1 MKAGAYR
8 PTDFA
13 SESPTKHRPIDVQ
26 SYLMDE
32 PQYTFGPFVLTP
44 GRELRRDGEPVSL
57 GPRALLMLE
66 TMLEAQGEI
75 VTKAEMLARVW
86 PGVIVEEGN
95 ITVQIAAL
103 RKELGPRPGGEEW
116 IVTVPRVGYRLVRGA
131 PRPPDQLQPADAGGK
146 PSMAVLPFV
155 NLSGDASRDYFAD
168 GLVED
173 LITALSRFKSFAVV
187 SRYSSFAYRNR
198 ASDVRQVARELG
210 VRYVLEGSVRLSG
223 ERVRVTV
230 QLVDAATGT
239 HLWASSFDG
248 EMGQIFEFQDRTT
261 ESVVGLIEP
270 QIRRAEIERTRR
282 RWPES
287 PQAYDHFLRA
297 LPYFSSR
304 NPADYLTAL
313 AHLERAI
320 ALQPDYAA
328 ALAYASWSLARHGTV
343 ALTPLDAS
351 GAERCLEL
359 ARRALQF
366 GDDDP
371 VVLAIC
377 SHSLLAIG
385 LMRAEGLAMA
395 DRALAANPHN
405 VIVQVLGGICNMLA
419 GDPVKAEACYHR
431 AYSLSPGAPEASE
444 SLAGIGFSRFFMR
457 DFEAA
462 RVWLERSQ
470 ATLVDWPPTY
480 WILSAAYA
488 HLDRL
493 DDARATLARLLVF
506 APYTSIAGVET
517 VARRSD
523 GRFNLITEGLRKAG
537 LS

>member
-1 MKAGAYR
+1 
-8 PTDFA
+8 
-13 SESPTKHRPIDVQ
+13 
-26 SYLMDE
+26 MDE
-32 PQYTFGPFVLTP
+32 PQHIFGPFVLTP
-44 GRELRRDGEPVSL
+44 GRELRRDGKPVAL

-66 TMLEAQGEI
+66 TMLDARGEI
-75 VTKAEMLARVW
+75 VTKAEMMERVW

-131 PRPPDQLQPADAGGK
+131 AASTEVDVQGK
-146 PSMAVLPFV
+146 PTVAVLPFV
-155 NLSGDASRDYFAD
+155 NLSGDATQDYFAD

-187 SRYSSFAYRNR
+187 SRYSSFAYKGR
-198 ASDVRQVARELG
+198 SIDVRQVARELG
-210 VRYVLEGSVRLSG
+210 VRYLLEGSVRLSG

-248 EMGQIFEFQDRTT
+248 ELGQIFEFQDRITA
-261 ESVVGLIEP
+261 SVVGLVEP

-282 RWPES
+282 RWPDN

-297 LPYFSSR
+297 LSYFNSR
-304 NPADYLTAL
+304 NPADYVTAFN
-313 AHLERAI
+313 HLEQAI

-343 ALTPLDAS
+343 ALTMISPRNAS
-351 GAERCLEL
+351 HCLEL
-359 ARRALQF
+359 ARLAVQY

-385 LMRAEGLAMA
+385 HMRAEGLDMV
-395 DRALAANPHN
+395 DRAIRANPHN
-405 VIVQVLGGICNMLA
+405 VVVQVLGGICNMLA
-419 GDPVKAEACYHR
+419 GDPAKAEACYRR
-431 AYSLSPGAPEASE
+431 AYNLSPGAPEASE
-444 SLAGIGFSRFFMR
+444 SLAGIGFARFFMQ
-457 DFEAA
+457 DYQGALE
-462 RVWLERSQ
+462 WLERSQ

-480 WILSAAYA
+480 WILTAAYA

-493 DDARATLARLLVF
+493 DDARATLRRLLDF
-506 APYTSIAGVET
+506 APYTTIAGVAT
-517 VARRSD
+517 VALRSD
-523 GRFNLITEGLRKAG
+523 GRFDLILDGLRKAG
-537 LS
+537 LA